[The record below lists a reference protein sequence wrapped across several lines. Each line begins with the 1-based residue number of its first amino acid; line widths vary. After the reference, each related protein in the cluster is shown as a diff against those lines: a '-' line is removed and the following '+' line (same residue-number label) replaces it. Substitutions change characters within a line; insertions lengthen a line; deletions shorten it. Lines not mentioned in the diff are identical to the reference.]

1 MQTDN
6 LYGIDYLYPRIL
18 ILELIEKTKGCA
30 VVWDQITPTV
40 YQTHWSVS
48 DRYYDVT
55 ITYLRNTYRVDFI
68 RNGRSVLNVDAGNVP
83 EVIDL
88 FRVIG
93 IYLGQDYVPGISAA
107 IQNQLDCTH
116 RHREAAR
123 GGVEV
128 SGVARI
134 SSRTSFSGGGG
145 VVLSGS
151 STVSKFLPGS
161 GGMTSGGVAVVQVT
175 YNIESSG
182 GVVLAE
188 PFVSDYQI
196 IDSEDN
202 GQYGWYGGTL
212 GEDYVMFGRGASVV

>member
-18 ILELIEKTKGCA
+18 VLELIEKTKGCA
-30 VVWDQITPTV
+30 VVWDQVTPTV

-48 DRYYDVT
+48 NRYYDVT

-68 RNGRSVLNVDAGNVP
+68 RNGRSVLNIDAGNVP
-83 EVIDL
+83 EVVDL

-93 IYLGQDYVPGISAA
+93 IYLGQDYITGVSAA

-128 SGVARI
+128 GGSATIG
-134 SSRTSFSGGGG
+134 SFTNFVSEDGG
-145 VVLSGS
+145 VTISGS
-151 STVSKFLPGS
+151 SDVTSFLPGS
-161 GGMTSGGVAVVQVT
+161 GGVISGGSAVVSAVYSIT
-175 YNIESSG
+175 ATG
-182 GVVLAE
+182 GVEAGFTFE
-188 PFVSDYQI
+188 YSI
-196 IDSEDN
+196 IQSEDN
-202 GQYGWYGGTL
+202 GQYGWYSGTL
-212 GEDYVMFGRGASVV
+212 GEDYLIFGRGAYIV

>member
-68 RNGRSVLNVDAGNVP
+68 RNGRSILNVDAGNVP

-116 RHREAAR
+116 RHREAAL

-128 SGVARI
+128 GGSARVFNSTLYVAQSGVIIGGTSI
-134 SSRTSFSGGGG
+134 SSSSIQAAGG
-145 VVLSGS
+145 VV
-151 STVSKFLPGS
+151 V
-161 GGMTSGGVAVVQVT
+161 GGDAEISNQIISVVG
-175 YNIESSG
+175 SG
-182 GVVLAE
+182 GVVA
-188 PFVSDYQI
+188 
-196 IDSEDN
+196 
-202 GQYGWYGGTL
+202 GGTNL
-212 GEDYVMFGRGASVV
+212 G